1 MFLKSTLKIVLI
13 GVFTIF
19 STPVV
24 NASEQKSELTVM
36 SRNLYLGSDVAV
48 AMKLIP
54 NMSKAAQFMWDQ
66 VAATDFKKRAKVL
79 ANEITQNKPEVIGI
93 QEATRWYCKQH
104 FWSKNEVIYDFTQDL
119 INALNDVGEQY
130 EIAQLSLNG
139 KISLAR
145 NPGYQIPAIPFVTMV
160 RDEKS
165 FQPIFG
171 KDIAACG
178 FEIADVLLIKKSVS
192 TKVLALGN
200 TEYEASYSI
209 IPKFMTVYR
218 GYTWIDLNWN
228 GTTTRII
235 STHLESIWDEGK
247 IPNAAIQA
255 KQLVNDLAT
264 TKVPTIII
272 GDFNSDPRDPRAK
285 NSPNPGEQPVESEQ
299 CPAQSPTQINISD
312 INLADSTCSAYW
324 TMRKAGFTDVG
335 PDATDPKNF
344 SWGMSALLAG
354 PEIERFK
361 SALQMGN
368 KYGFTDRLDYIFT
381 KGNIETK
388 QAKLIGNSWP
398 SEDSWQCETTE
409 QKNNFSKVSEFANLP
424 TQKFIQC
431 FPTDHAGVV
440 AKLLIPRNQ
449 AGSADALDDHA
460 PFPISFWNWVGI
472 FLVAFLVFLI
482 YRRKTR

>member
-1 MFLKSTLKIVLI
+1 VFPKSTLKIVLI
-13 GVFTIF
+13 AVFTIF
-19 STPVV
+19 STPEV
-24 NASEQKSELTVM
+24 NASQQNSELTVM

-93 QEATRWYCKQH
+93 QEATRWYCKQY

-130 EIAQLSLNG
+130 EIAQLIQNG

-145 NPGYQIPAIPFVTMV
+145 NPGYQIPAIPFITMV
-160 RDEKS
+160 SDAKS
-165 FQPIFG
+165 FQPVFG
-171 KDIAACG
+171 KDSAACG
-178 FEIADVLLIKKSVS
+178 FEIADVLLIKKSIS
-192 TKVLALGN
+192 TKVLAIGN

-209 IPKFMTVYR
+209 IPKLMTVYR

-264 TKVPTIII
+264 TKIPTIII
-272 GDFNSDPRDPRAK
+272 GDFNSDPRDPRAN
-285 NSPNPGEQPVESEQ
+285 NSPNSGEQPVESKQ
-299 CPAQSPTQINISD
+299 CTTQKNISD
-312 INLADSTCSAYW
+312 FNLADSTCSAYW

-381 KGNIETK
+381 RGNIETK

-398 SEDSWQCETTE
+398 SEDSWQCDTTE

-424 TQKFIQC
+424 IQKLTQC

-449 AGSADALDDHA
+449 AGTADPLDAHA

-472 FLVAFLVFLI
+472 FILACLVFLI